1 MMKPTN
7 MFYVYPLILCFVEH
21 HSEKDEFYIEVTY
34 IHLRKGKYRIVL
46 DIINQNTS
54 EKKLYA
60 YVEFKTK

>member
-1 MMKPTN
+1 MK
-7 MFYVYPLILCFVEH
+7 LKA
-21 HSEKDEFYIEVTY
+21 KDGKYRMTDVVDIEVTY
-34 IHLRKGKYRIVL
+34 IHLRKVKYRIVH